1 MRPQLNL
8 RAPALLGAA
17 GVLLIGMT
25 DAGSA
30 RASEPTADG
39 GGALAMSV
47 SDATLGYGQTLV
59 VQGRVDPARAGTQL
73 ALQFR
78 ARGEDWR
85 VAQTAAVGT
94 NGGYRFR
101 ARPDRSG
108 DVRVTLATPEAM
120 AAARGTGSA
129 SAPRATDSGGAASAT
144 RTISVAASIAGPR
157 TPIAVNAG
165 RKATLR
171 GVLRPA
177 RAGRQVVLEA
187 RGRKLARARTN
198 SRGEFRLR
206 WRAAGASTRT
216 VRIRFSGDGA
226 NDAAVKGATVN
237 AFRLSYASWYED
249 GGATACGTH
258 ARFGVAHRTLPCG
271 TKVAIRYRGR
281 SVVATVD
288 DRGPFVGGRDWDL
301 NGAVAGRLG
310 FDGTGAIWVTA

>member
-25 DAGSA
+25 DDNPA
-30 RASEPTADG
+30 RASEPAAN
-39 GGALAMSV
+39 GGAPLAMSL
-47 SDATLGYGQTLV
+47 SDATLTYGQTLV
-59 VQGRVDPARAGTQL
+59 VQGRIDAARAGTQL
-73 ALQFR
+73 ALQLR

-94 NGGYRFR
+94 DGGYRFR

-108 DVRVTLATPEAM
+108 DVRVTLATVEAM

-129 SAPRATDSGGAASAT
+129 TAPRATDSGGAASAT
-144 RTISVAASIAGPR
+144 RTISVGASIAAPR
-157 TPIAVNAG
+157 AAVQVTAG

-177 RAGRQVVLEA
+177 RAGRQVVLEL

-198 SRGEFRLR
+198 GRGEFRLR
-206 WRAAGASTRT
+206 WRASGAGTAA
-216 VRIRFSGDGA
+216 VRLRFSGDSTNA
-226 NDAAVKGATVN
+226 AAVTGATVN
-237 AFRLSYASWYED
+237 VFRQSYASWYED

-271 TKVAIRYRGR
+271 TKVTIRYRGR

-310 FDGTGAIWVTA
+310 FDGTDAIWVTA